1 MSFNEFLSFLN
12 IDRHSALTNFDIM
25 IICEK
30 INIQNFKGVF
40 MRDEIKGKASN
51 NESIIL
57 NLDESRN
64 SGTHWVSLAVKNK
77 ICYYFDSYG
86 FCPPDE
92 IKSYCDGL
100 ECYFSSY
107 RVQKPNELICG
118 HYSVYMLYLL
128 DKGISFNKAIN
139 FLYK

>member
-1 MSFNEFLSFLN
+1 MLFDQFLSFLN
-12 IDRHSALTNFDIM
+12 INRNIALTNFDIM
-25 IICEK
+25 IICK
-30 INIQNFKGVF
+30 KLNIQNFKGVF